1 MWASVVASYNRAR
14 DVHRPFGETTEIMAK
29 QIEIDDAAYGRLE
42 QARQPDE
49 NWSGVIKRCVPMKR
63 TLRDVLRVLRRAAPS
78 AKTLDLLEASVA
90 ARRRRPR
97 TQRS

>member
-29 QIEIDDAAYGRLE
+29 QIEIDDSAYERLK
-42 QARQPDE
+42 QARRPDE
-49 NWSGVIKRCVPMKR
+49 NWSEVIKRCVPQKR
-63 TLRDVLRVLRRAAPS
+63 SVREVTRILRRSVPS
-78 AKTLDLLEASVA
+78 DETLELLDASVT

-97 TQRS
+97 TRRS